1 MSTRALRAAF
11 TGLAAALVLGSAS
24 ARADT
29 TNEVHF
35 QRGTSQASLVGHAA
49 GYAVAHY
56 RFRARHAQTLRA
68 QLRASNPA
76 LMFNVVG
83 PSGQMISDGSNLET
97 QSVTLALPYDGAYS
111 IDVYFMR
118 NEARRGAAS
127 SYTLTMSILR

>member
-1 MSTRALRAAF
+1 VGAP
-11 TGLAAALVLGSAS
+11 

-29 TNEVHF
+29 TTEVHF
-35 QRGTSQASLVGHAA
+35 QRGTSQTSLIGHVA

-68 QLRASNPA
+68 RLRASNPS

-83 PSGQMISDGSNLET
+83 PAGQMVSDGSNLQT

-118 NEARRGAAS
+118 NEARRGAS
-127 SYTLTMSILR
+127 SSFTLIMSILR